1 VTTKQFKTLVDKFLA
16 GKTSKEED
24 EWLNNYYE
32 QFQQSVEWNSAE
44 FGDEMDVEKRLLSKI
59 RQQIGSEP
67 QTKIVPIRNRK
78 RFAWLSAA
86 AAILIL
92 ISVALWTFSIGRKSK
107 PRATEVAVA
116 KKEPVHDR
124 LPGRNK
130 AVLTLQDGS
139 TIVLDEAGKGTIAQQ
154 GTTRINKV
162 SDRELSYQ
170 DAAGSQADAAMP
182 VAFNTLS
189 TPRGGQYQVTLPD
202 GTRVWLNS
210 MSSIQYPTV
219 FKGNERRVKISGEA
233 YLEVTKKF
241 IDGNERKGRLPFLV
255 SVSSHADQDSSSI
268 EVLGTR
274 FNVMAY
280 GDESELRTTLLEGSI
295 KFHHAENSCLL
306 IPGQQSQLS
315 KDGGIRVQ
323 KEADLEQAVAWKN
336 GYFQFKD
343 ADIKSVMRQLSRWYD
358 IDVVYEPGVPERR
371 FAGQMKKE
379 AHLSSILSILSE
391 SNVHFRIDGTRLTV
405 MR

>member
-1 VTTKQFKTLVDKFLA
+1 MTTKQFKTLIDKFLA

-24 EWLNNYYE
+24 EWLKNYYE
-32 QFQQSVEWNSAE
+32 QFQQSVEWNNAE
-44 FGDEMDVEKRLLSKI
+44 LGDEMDVEKRLLSKI

-92 ISVALWTFSIGRKSK
+92 ISVALWTFPVGRKSK
-107 PRATEVAVA
+107 LPATDVAVT

-139 TIVLDEAGKGTIAQQ
+139 TIVLDEAANGTIAEQ
-154 GTTRINKV
+154 GATRINKL
-162 SDRELSYQ
+162 SERELSYEG
-170 DAAGSQADAAMP
+170 AVGSQIDATMA

-219 FKGNERRVKISGEA
+219 FRGNERRVSVSGEV

-241 IDGNERKGRLPFLV
+241 IDGDERKGRQPFLV
-255 SVSSHADQDSSSI
+255 SVGTQADKDTSTI

-295 KFHHAENSCLL
+295 KFYHAKNSCLL
-306 IPGQQSQLS
+306 IPGQQSQLL

-343 ADIKSVMRQLSRWYD
+343 ADLQSVMRQLSRWYD
-358 IDVVYEPGVPERR
+358 IDVVYEPGVPKRR

-379 AHLSSILSILSE
+379 AQLSSILSILSE
-391 SNVHFRIDGTRLTV
+391 SNVHFKIDGTKLTV